1 MQSAARGDVISDD
14 GHEIYS
20 VLREHENQY
29 SAHQG
34 RARHMCILNRS
45 FGIRQLTRWGMHC
58 ILVRDLTDAMYNPA
72 SAPHVSHSAGT
83 ELVIEHIERFW
94 SPSVLSDDLLKQLR
108 TAS

>member
-1 MQSAARGDVISDD
+1 VASHDTFPALIQLMTFLGKRNI
-14 GHEIYS
+14 E
-20 VLREHENQY
+20 L
-29 SAHQG
+29 
-34 RARHMCILNRS
+34 LNRS

-108 TAS
+108 TGL